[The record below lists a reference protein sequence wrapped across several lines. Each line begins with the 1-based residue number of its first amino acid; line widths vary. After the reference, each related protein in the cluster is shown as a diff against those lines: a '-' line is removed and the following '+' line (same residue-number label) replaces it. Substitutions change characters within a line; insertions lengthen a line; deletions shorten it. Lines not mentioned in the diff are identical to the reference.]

1 MDQDQDL
8 PPRDQPAPR
17 ALIVGLPDMLAAAGL
32 CFVVTGV
39 ALIHF
44 PSGVIVAGL
53 ALVAVAAALAR
64 AA

>member
-17 ALIVGLPDMLAAAGL
+17 ALIVGLPDTLAAAGL

-39 ALIHF
+39 ALIHV
-44 PSGVIVAGL
+44 PSAIILAGL
-53 ALVAVAAALAR
+53 ALVAVAAALAKI
-64 AA
+64 A